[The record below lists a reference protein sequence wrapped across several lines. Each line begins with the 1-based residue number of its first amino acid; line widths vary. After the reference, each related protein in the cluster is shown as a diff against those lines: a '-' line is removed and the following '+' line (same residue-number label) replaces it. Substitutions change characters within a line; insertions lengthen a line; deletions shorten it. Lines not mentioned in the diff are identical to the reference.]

1 MYVAGFGIAL
11 SSPKADNRKPI
22 ATHSKMNTS
31 NNRNLRDVAAHCG
44 AELRGNGEVLISGIA
59 SIASARADDLVFAGD
74 EQKLAQALGSAA
86 AAVIVGEFARET
98 TASKPLLIAKDP
110 RLAFARAATIFQKE
124 ETREGRD
131 ESAQVDLSAQIGER
145 VWIGPGVV
153 IEEHVRLGNRCSIG
167 ANTVLGSGVTIG
179 EESHIGPNVTICSG
193 CELGKRVRVQ
203 AGAVLGS
210 TGFGYVRDEQ
220 GRYSLFPQIGRL
232 VIEDD
237 VEIGANCTVDRGSLD
252 ATVIRR
258 GVKLDNL
265 VHVGHNVEIGEDVV
279 IAAQTGIS
287 GSSRIGKTAIVGG
300 QVGIADGVEI
310 EEGAILGAQSGVPSG
325 KKIRGKGIV
334 FWGTPAR
341 PIKDHLR
348 ELATLARLSR
358 QKDK

>member
-1 MYVAGFGIAL
+1 MND
-11 SSPKADNRKPI
+11 SKNR
-22 ATHSKMNTS
+22 T
-31 NNRNLRDVAAHCG
+31 LRDIAADAR
-44 AELRGNGEVLISGIA
+44 AELRGDGSILISGIA
-59 SIASARADDLVFAGD
+59 SITSARDGDLVFAGD
-74 EQKLAQALGSAA
+74 EQKLDEALRSEAA
-86 AAVIVGEFARET
+86 AAIVGEFAREMA
-98 TASKPLLIAKDP
+98 ASKPLLIVKDP
-110 RLAFARAATIFQKE
+110 RLAFARAAKLFQDEKS
-124 ETREGRD
+124 REGRD
-131 ESAQVDLSAQIGER
+131 ESAQVHLSAQIGEH

-153 IEEHVRLGNRCSIG
+153 IEEQARIGDHCSIC
-167 ANTVLGSGVTIG
+167 ANTVVGAGAVIG
-179 EESHIGPNVTICSG
+179 ESCQIGPNVTIYAG

-210 TGFGYVRDEQ
+210 AGFGYVRDEQ
-220 GRYSLFPQIGRL
+220 GTYSLFPQIGKL

-237 VEIGANCTVDRGSLD
+237 VEIGANCTIDRGALD

-310 EEGAILGAQSGVPSG
+310 EEGAILGAQSGIPSG

-341 PIKDHLR
+341 PIKDYLR

-358 QKDK
+358 KKDT